1 MQKMQFSHHPAER
14 DGYAWLKTA
23 IPILVYRHAPA
34 YIDQK
39 EFSAKEIQRQLSHKR
54 YALFNRLLVA
64 SISKSV

>member
-39 EFSAKEIQRQLSHKR
+39 EFFSQR
-54 YALFNRLLVA
+54 YPATALA
-64 SISKSV
+64 